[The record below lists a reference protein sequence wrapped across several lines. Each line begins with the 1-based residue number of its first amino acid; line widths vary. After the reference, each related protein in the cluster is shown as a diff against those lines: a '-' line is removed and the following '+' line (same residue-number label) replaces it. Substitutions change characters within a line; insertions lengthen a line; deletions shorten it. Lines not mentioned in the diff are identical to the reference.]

1 MMGRPP
7 TGLRPG
13 ERLTDYKRIT
23 VRLPP
28 RTVSRLQALAG
39 QFQITQWRVMVRALD
54 AYADAQAEMTGV
66 RSKTE

>member
-1 MMGRPP
+1 MGRPP

-28 RTVSRLQALAG
+28 PTVSRLEALADAL
-39 QFQITQWRVMVRALD
+39 QITQWRVMVLALD
-54 AYADAQAEMTGV
+54 AYTVTAEKGGA
-66 RSKTE
+66 